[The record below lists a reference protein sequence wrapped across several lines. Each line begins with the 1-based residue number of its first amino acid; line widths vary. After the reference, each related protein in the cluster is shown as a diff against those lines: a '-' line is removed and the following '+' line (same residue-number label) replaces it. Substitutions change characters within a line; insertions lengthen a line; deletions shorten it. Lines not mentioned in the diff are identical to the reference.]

1 MRICWFSLN
10 FVFAF
15 LRINLEQETGEIG
28 VAELEVP
35 LVVELE
41 QGRTVRMVLFQVDI
55 VNLRFVGRMPAL
67 FTDVHLWT
75 SYKQKL
81 IKKCDKLTNLKS

>member
-1 MRICWFSLN
+1 MKQH
-10 FVFAF
+10 VGKVVV
-15 LRINLEQETGEIG
+15 GEFK
-28 VAELEVP
+28 VP